1 MAKWM
6 WGHWKVRECVVLAS
20 LVKGGCVCVLSEE
33 QQLCVDL
40 FKDPVGEI
48 NSGRSRV
55 ALPGLWVHFCHRGQ
69 RSTFSQKQSNDSVM
83 TGLMFLCFGGVNV
96 P

>member
-1 MAKWM
+1 MDV
-6 WGHWKVRECVVLAS
+6 GS
-20 LVKGGCVCVLSEE
+20 LEGQRMCGFSQLGQRWVCVCVLSEE
-33 QQLCVDL
+33 QQLRVDL